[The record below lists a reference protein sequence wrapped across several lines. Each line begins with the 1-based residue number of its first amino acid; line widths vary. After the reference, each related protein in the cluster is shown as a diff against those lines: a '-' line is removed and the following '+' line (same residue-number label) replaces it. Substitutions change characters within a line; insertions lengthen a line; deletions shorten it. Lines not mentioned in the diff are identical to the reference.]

1 MNFGP
6 VKWGQLSLHCKNSS
20 TPHVAMG
27 SFPPIEGIGG
37 VFALP
42 LFANELLR
50 LGERRSGQR
59 AWISVSAWRFV
70 MTGASMAAEPAAWRI
85 DAWFKELLNSRQVVQ
100 NGCLETMEVTM
111 PILLWLIGIP
121 IPIIILLM
129 LLHH

>member
-6 VKWGQLSLHCKNSS
+6 AKWGNFRCAAKIL
-20 TPHVAMG
+20 PHAVATRSFSADRGDRRRGGG
-27 SFPPIEGIGG
+27 SMQ
-37 VFALP
+37 VA
-42 LFANELLR
+42 
-50 LGERRSGQR
+50 
-59 AWISVSAWRFV
+59 
-70 MTGASMAAEPAAWRI
+70 
-85 DAWFKELLNSRQVVQ
+85 KELLNSRQVVE